1 MQWIYSLCLEMVQ
14 YIANSLLTVF
24 SMDLDY
30 FFQVAPVAKDILS
43 ILIAAGWALLMGN
56 LVFQAVRSMVS
67 GLGFEGEDPKLLF
80 TRTFVFAFLLL
91 ASQQICEIGLNIS
104 AQIIQMLQIPSSVTV
119 TIPDESNFNIGAS
132 WLLIIIVGFV
142 VMWQFVK
149 LCFEVAERYVV
160 TAVLVLM
167 APLAFGLGGSKS
179 TEDIFKG
186 WCRMFASMCL
196 MMVMN
201 IIFLKLLISAMG
213 YVPSGLGVLPWM
225 LLIVG
230 IARVARKIDS
240 VVARIGL
247 NPAITG
253 DGLGRGLPGMVA
265 FAAIRGLG
273 MAVTRSASAAS
284 KGSGG
289 AKPPRRSAPAG
300 GHEPPRRRKKKKK
313 TPLWLPLAVT
323 LAVLAVISG
332 VVVYAVGMVGRV
344 EENLRPEEDA
354 PSITEE
360 IQTLEEY
367 KGDVV
372 NILVCGIDYE
382 EGRNYSND
390 PTSNDGM
397 TDMILYCQFDIKGGA
412 LRMLQIPRN
421 SLVATKGRK
430 VALSNGKTYAATNYQ
445 INSVALSNGG
455 SVAALAEVIYDQYKL
470 PVDYYVTVD
479 MQALVEMVD
488 NFGGI
493 EVYIPHDM
501 SFAGSALKQGYRNL
515 DGTSAEFFVRCR
527 HGQGYSNSDIDRL
540 NMQRYFYAG
549 LFKRVRSM
557 GITDVL
563 NQLPLVFNNYIHTDM
578 DLTTIA
584 KMLVSFTRIDSANIM
599 LAQTPV
605 FMGVPNVGVTDTFDG
620 YSCVVPDAGSI
631 AELLNTYFRS
641 YTGPVSASELN
652 LVTNDWPHGT
662 ASTSANVQF
671 VGQLDKESDDA
682 ILGGNTDVAGAT
694 TTDGQPAG
702 Q

>member
-1 MQWIYSLCLEMVQ
+1 MSQTPRHIKTDRSLNRPTE
-14 YIANSLLTVF
+14 
-24 SMDLDY
+24 
-30 FFQVAPVAKDILS
+30 
-43 ILIAAGWALLMGN
+43 
-56 LVFQAVRSMVS
+56 R
-67 GLGFEGEDPKLLF
+67 
-80 TRTFVFAFLLL
+80 R
-91 ASQQICEIGLNIS
+91 
-104 AQIIQMLQIPSSVTV
+104 
-119 TIPDESNFNIGAS
+119 
-132 WLLIIIVGFV
+132 
-142 VMWQFVK
+142 
-149 LCFEVAERYVV
+149 AE
-160 TAVLVLM
+160 
-167 APLAFGLGGSKS
+167 K
-179 TEDIFKG
+179 
-186 WCRMFASMCL
+186 
-196 MMVMN
+196 
-201 IIFLKLLISAMG
+201 
-213 YVPSGLGVLPWM
+213 
-225 LLIVG
+225 
-230 IARVARKIDS
+230 
-240 VVARIGL
+240 
-247 NPAITG
+247 
-253 DGLGRGLPGMVA
+253 
-265 FAAIRGLG
+265 
-273 MAVTRSASAAS
+273 
-284 KGSGG
+284 
-289 AKPPRRSAPAG
+289 APASRPVQPAQPDFFAEEKPSPA
-300 GHEPPRRRKKKKK
+300 EPPRRAGRQRWRKAAPSFGPCGRQGASPPPQKKKK

-332 VVVYAVGMVGRV
+332 VVVYAAGMVSRV
-344 EENLRPEEDA
+344 EDNLRPEEDA

-421 SLVATKGRK
+421 SLVCTKSRK
-430 VALSNGKTYAATNYQ
+430 VTPLQRQDLRRHQLPDKLRGPLQRRQRCRSGGGHLRPVQAARRLLRDGGYAG
-445 INSVALSNGG
+445 SGG
-455 SVAALAEVIYDQYKL
+455 D
-470 PVDYYVTVD
+470 
-479 MQALVEMVD
+479 
-488 NFGGI
+488 GGQLRRHRGL
-493 EVYIPHDM
+493 YPHDM

-563 NQLPLVFNNYIHTDM
+563 NQLPLIFNNYIHTDM

-631 AELLNTYFRS
+631 AELLNTYFRN

-682 ILGGNTDVAGAT
+682 ILSGDTDVAGAT

>member
-1 MQWIYSLCLEMVQ
+1 MSQAPRRINTQRSLNRPTEQRPTEAPLKGQ
-14 YIANSLLTVF
+14 P
-24 SMDLDY
+24 D
-30 FFQVAPVAKDILS
+30 FFQEEPSVPHVE
-43 ILIAAGWALLMGN
+43 
-56 LVFQAVRSMVS
+56 QR
-67 GLGFEGEDPKLLF
+67 
-80 TRTFVFAFLLL
+80 TR
-91 ASQQICEIGLNIS
+91 
-104 AQIIQMLQIPSSVTV
+104 
-119 TIPDESNFNIGAS
+119 
-132 WLLIIIVGFV
+132 
-142 VMWQFVK
+142 
-149 LCFEVAERYVV
+149 
-160 TAVLVLM
+160 
-167 APLAFGLGGSKS
+167 
-179 TEDIFKG
+179 
-186 WCRMFASMCL
+186 
-196 MMVMN
+196 
-201 IIFLKLLISAMG
+201 
-213 YVPSGLGVLPWM
+213 
-225 LLIVG
+225 
-230 IARVARKIDS
+230 
-240 VVARIGL
+240 
-247 NPAITG
+247 PA
-253 DGLGRGLPGMVA
+253 
-265 FAAIRGLG
+265 
-273 MAVTRSASAAS
+273 
-284 KGSGG
+284 
-289 AKPPRRSAPAG
+289 APAG
-300 GHEPPRRRKKKKK
+300 HGGNGGNGTPPRGGAHAAPSEPPRRRSKAKKKKK
-313 TPLWLPLAVT
+313 TPMWLPLAVT
-323 LAVLAVISG
+323 LAVVAVISG
-332 VVVYAVGMVGRV
+332 VVIYAASMVNKV
-344 EENLRPEEDA
+344 EENIKPEENA
-354 PSITEE
+354 ASLVEE

-382 EGRNYSND
+382 EGRAYSSD
-390 PTSNDGM
+390 GTNDGM

-430 VALSNGKTYAATNYQ
+430 VNLSNGKTYAVSNYQ

-455 SVAALAEVIYDQYKL
+455 NIAALAEVIYDQYKL
-470 PVDYYVTVD
+470 PIDYYVTID

-515 DGTSAEFFVRCR
+515 DGSSAEFFVRCR
-527 HGQGYSNSDIDRL
+527 HGEGYSNSDIDRL

-563 NQLPLVFNNYIHTDM
+563 SQLDLVFSNYIHTDM

-605 FMGVPNVGVTDTFDG
+605 FMGVPNVGKTDSFDG

-631 AELLNTYFRS
+631 AELLNTYFRN
-641 YTGPVSASELN
+641 YTGPVSAEELN

-682 ILGGNTDVAGAT
+682 ILSGDTDVAGAT
-694 TTDGQPAG
+694 TTDGQAAG

>member
-1 MQWIYSLCLEMVQ
+1 M
-14 YIANSLLTVF
+14 
-24 SMDLDY
+24 
-30 FFQVAPVAKDILS
+30 
-43 ILIAAGWALLMGN
+43 
-56 LVFQAVRSMVS
+56 
-67 GLGFEGEDPKLLF
+67 
-80 TRTFVFAFLLL
+80 
-91 ASQQICEIGLNIS
+91 SQ
-104 AQIIQMLQIPSSVTV
+104 T
-119 TIPDESNFNIGAS
+119 
-132 WLLIIIVGFV
+132 
-142 VMWQFVK
+142 
-149 LCFEVAERYVV
+149 
-160 TAVLVLM
+160 
-167 APLAFGLGGSKS
+167 
-179 TEDIFKG
+179 
-186 WCRMFASMCL
+186 
-196 MMVMN
+196 
-201 IIFLKLLISAMG
+201 
-213 YVPSGLGVLPWM
+213 
-225 LLIVG
+225 
-230 IARVARKIDS
+230 
-240 VVARIGL
+240 
-247 NPAITG
+247 
-253 DGLGRGLPGMVA
+253 
-265 FAAIRGLG
+265 
-273 MAVTRSASAAS
+273 
-284 KGSGG
+284 
-289 AKPPRRSAPAG
+289 PRRINTDRSLNRPTEQRVPQDPAPKRPMAGQPDFCNEPSVSEPSAPARSERAERPAAASG
-300 GHEPPRRRKKKKK
+300 GNGGGRPPHHAASHAAPPPSAKRRRKKKKK

-323 LAVLAVISG
+323 VAVLAVLSG
-332 VVVYAVGMVGRV
+332 VVIYGVSMVNRV
-344 EENLRPEEDA
+344 EESIRPDPDVEQ
-354 PSITEE
+354 ITEE

-382 EGRNYSND
+382 EGREYSND

-421 SLVATKGRK
+421 TLVTTKGRK
-430 VALSNGKTYAATNYQ
+430 VTLSNGKTYAATNYQ

-455 SVAALAEVIYDQYKL
+455 SIAALAEVLYDQYKL
-470 PVDYYVTVD
+470 PVDYYVSID

-515 DGTSAEFFVRCR
+515 DGASAEFFVRCR
-527 HGQGYSNSDIDRL
+527 HGQGYANSDIDRL

-563 NQLPLVFNNYIHTDM
+563 NQLPLVFNNYIKTDM

-605 FMGVPNVGVTDTFDG
+605 FMGVPNVGATDSFDG

-631 AELLNTYFRS
+631 AELLNTYYRN
-641 YTGPVSASELN
+641 YTGPVDAAELN
-652 LVTNDWPHGT
+652 LVTNDWPHGS

-682 ILGGNTDVAGAT
+682 ILSGDTDVQGAT
-694 TTDGQPAG
+694 TTDGQPTGG

>member
-1 MQWIYSLCLEMVQ
+1 MSQTPRHINTDRSLSRPGQ
-14 YIANSLLTVF
+14 AAR
-24 SMDLDY
+24 
-30 FFQVAPVAKDILS
+30 APQ
-43 ILIAAGWALLMGN
+43 AAPEQN
-56 LVFQAVRSMVS
+56 
-67 GLGFEGEDPKLLF
+67 
-80 TRTFVFAFLLL
+80 
-91 ASQQICEIGLNIS
+91 
-104 AQIIQMLQIPSSVTV
+104 
-119 TIPDESNFNIGAS
+119 
-132 WLLIIIVGFV
+132 
-142 VMWQFVK
+142 
-149 LCFEVAERYVV
+149 
-160 TAVLVLM
+160 
-167 APLAFGLGGSKS
+167 
-179 TEDIFKG
+179 
-186 WCRMFASMCL
+186 
-196 MMVMN
+196 
-201 IIFLKLLISAMG
+201 
-213 YVPSGLGVLPWM
+213 
-225 LLIVG
+225 
-230 IARVARKIDS
+230 
-240 VVARIGL
+240 
-247 NPAITG
+247 
-253 DGLGRGLPGMVA
+253 
-265 FAAIRGLG
+265 
-273 MAVTRSASAAS
+273 TRSTAGAQHAA
-284 KGSGG
+284 
-289 AKPPRRSAPAG
+289 PPRRPAQPEMG
-300 GHEPPRRRKKKKK
+300 GDDAPRRRKKKKK

-421 SLVATKGRK
+421 SLVCTKSRK

-493 EVYIPHDM
+493 EVYIPRDM
-501 SFAGSALKQGYRNL
+501 SYGGSKLLKGYRNL
-515 DGTSAEFFVRCR
+515 DGASAEFFVRCR
-527 HGQGYSNSDIDRL
+527 HGDGYANSDIDRL

-578 DLTTIA
+578 DITTIA
-584 KMLVSFTRIDSANIM
+584 KLLASFLKIDSSNII

-605 FMGVPNVGVTDTFDG
+605 FMGVPNVGKTDSFAG

-631 AELLNTYFRS
+631 ANLLNQYFCT
-641 YTGPVSASELN
+641 YTGPVEVSEMHM
-652 LVTNDWPHGT
+652 VTDQWPHGT
-662 ASTSANVQF
+662 ASTDANVQYM
-671 VGQLDKESDDA
+671 GRIDKESDDA
-682 ILGGNTDVAGAT
+682 ILNGDTDLDGAV
-694 TTDGQPAG
+694 TTDGQAAG
-702 Q
+702 SAN

>member
-1 MQWIYSLCLEMVQ
+1 MSQAPRRINTQRSLNRPTEQRPIEAPLKGQ
-14 YIANSLLTVF
+14 P
-24 SMDLDY
+24 D
-30 FFQVAPVAKDILS
+30 FFQEEPSVPHVE
-43 ILIAAGWALLMGN
+43 
-56 LVFQAVRSMVS
+56 QR
-67 GLGFEGEDPKLLF
+67 
-80 TRTFVFAFLLL
+80 TR
-91 ASQQICEIGLNIS
+91 
-104 AQIIQMLQIPSSVTV
+104 
-119 TIPDESNFNIGAS
+119 
-132 WLLIIIVGFV
+132 
-142 VMWQFVK
+142 
-149 LCFEVAERYVV
+149 
-160 TAVLVLM
+160 
-167 APLAFGLGGSKS
+167 
-179 TEDIFKG
+179 
-186 WCRMFASMCL
+186 
-196 MMVMN
+196 
-201 IIFLKLLISAMG
+201 
-213 YVPSGLGVLPWM
+213 
-225 LLIVG
+225 
-230 IARVARKIDS
+230 
-240 VVARIGL
+240 
-247 NPAITG
+247 PA
-253 DGLGRGLPGMVA
+253 
-265 FAAIRGLG
+265 
-273 MAVTRSASAAS
+273 
-284 KGSGG
+284 
-289 AKPPRRSAPAG
+289 APAG
-300 GHEPPRRRKKKKK
+300 HGGNGGNGTPPRGGAHAAPSEPPRRRSKAKKKKK
-313 TPLWLPLAVT
+313 TPMWLPLAVT
-323 LAVLAVISG
+323 LAVVAVISG
-332 VVVYAVGMVGRV
+332 VVVYVASMVNKV
-344 EENLRPEEDA
+344 EENIKPEDSA
-354 PSITEE
+354 ASLVEE

-382 EGRNYSND
+382 EGRAYSSD
-390 PTSNDGM
+390 GTNDGM

-430 VALSNGKTYAATNYQ
+430 VNLSNGKTYSASNYQ

-455 SVAALAEVIYDQYKL
+455 NIAALAEVIYDQYKL
-470 PVDYYVTVD
+470 PIDYYVTID

-515 DGTSAEFFVRCR
+515 DGSSAEFFVRCR
-527 HGQGYSNSDIDRL
+527 HGKGYSNSDIDRL

-563 NQLPLVFNNYIHTDM
+563 SQLDLVFSNYIHTDM

-605 FMGVPNVGVTDTFDG
+605 FMGVPNVGKTDSFDG

-631 AELLNTYFRS
+631 AELLNTYFRN
-641 YTGPVSASELN
+641 YTGPVSAEELN

-682 ILGGNTDVAGAT
+682 ILSGDTDVAGAT
-694 TTDGQPAG
+694 TTDGQAAG

>member
-1 MQWIYSLCLEMVQ
+1 MSQAPRRINTQRSLNRPTEQRPTEAPLKGQ
-14 YIANSLLTVF
+14 P
-24 SMDLDY
+24 D
-30 FFQVAPVAKDILS
+30 FFQEEPSVPHVEQRTRPAAPAS
-43 ILIAAGWALLMGN
+43 HGGN
-56 LVFQAVRSMVS
+56 
-67 GLGFEGEDPKLLF
+67 
-80 TRTFVFAFLLL
+80 
-91 ASQQICEIGLNIS
+91 
-104 AQIIQMLQIPSSVTV
+104 
-119 TIPDESNFNIGAS
+119 
-132 WLLIIIVGFV
+132 
-142 VMWQFVK
+142 
-149 LCFEVAERYVV
+149 
-160 TAVLVLM
+160 
-167 APLAFGLGGSKS
+167 GGNG
-179 TEDIFKG
+179 TPP
-186 WCRMFASMCL
+186 R
-196 MMVMN
+196 
-201 IIFLKLLISAMG
+201 
-213 YVPSGLGVLPWM
+213 
-225 LLIVG
+225 
-230 IARVARKIDS
+230 
-240 VVARIGL
+240 
-247 NPAITG
+247 
-253 DGLGRGLPGMVA
+253 
-265 FAAIRGLG
+265 
-273 MAVTRSASAAS
+273 
-284 KGSGG
+284 GG
-289 AKPPRRSAPAG
+289 AHAAPSQ
-300 GHEPPRRRKKKKK
+300 PPRRRSKAKKKKK
-313 TPLWLPLAVT
+313 TPMWLPLAVT
-323 LAVLAVISG
+323 LAVVAVISG
-332 VVVYAVGMVGRV
+332 VVIYAASMVNKV
-344 EENLRPEEDA
+344 EENIKPEENA
-354 PSITEE
+354 ASLVEE

-382 EGRNYSND
+382 EGRAYSSD
-390 PTSNDGM
+390 GTNDGM

-430 VALSNGKTYAATNYQ
+430 VNLSNGKTYAVSNYQ

-455 SVAALAEVIYDQYKL
+455 NIAALAEVIYDQYKL
-470 PVDYYVTVD
+470 PIDYYVTID

-515 DGTSAEFFVRCR
+515 NGSAAEFFVRCR
-527 HGQGYSNSDIDRL
+527 HGEGYSNSDIDRL

-563 NQLPLVFNNYIHTDM
+563 SQLDLVFRNYIHTDM

-605 FMGVPNVGVTDTFDG
+605 FMGVPNVGKTDSFDG

-631 AELLNTYFRS
+631 AELLNTYFRN
-641 YTGPVSASELN
+641 YTGPVSAEELN

-682 ILGGNTDVAGAT
+682 ILSGDTDVAGAT
-694 TTDGQPAG
+694 TTDGQAAG